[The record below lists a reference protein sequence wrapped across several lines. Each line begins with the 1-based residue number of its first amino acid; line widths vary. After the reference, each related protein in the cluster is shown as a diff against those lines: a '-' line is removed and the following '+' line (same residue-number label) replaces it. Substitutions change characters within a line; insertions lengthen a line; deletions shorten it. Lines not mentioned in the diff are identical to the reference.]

1 VFYANNHDDDRGK
14 RGKALFLLL
23 RLRQHTASI
32 LIFTDVTRHD
42 PTHTYAS
49 FRTAKVVVKTFLPI
63 QKEKLLKE
71 LGPPPNNLFID
82 THTAAAAAAAAVV
95 K

>member
-1 VFYANNHDDDRGK
+1 VVFYANNHDDDRGK

-71 LGPPPNNLFID
+71 LGRRRG
-82 THTAAAAAAAAVV
+82 
-95 K
+95 

>member
-1 VFYANNHDDDRGK
+1 MQTIMMMIGEQRQST
-14 RGKALFLLL
+14 FLLL

-42 PTHTYAS
+42 LTHTYAS
-49 FRTAKVVVKTFLPI
+49 FRKSKVVVKTFLPI
-63 QKEKLLKE
+63 QKKKTFERTW
-71 LGPPPNNLFID
+71 PP
-82 THTAAAAAAAAVV
+82 